1 MLIEDAL
8 ASSKEDIPMPSS
20 LKNRSLLSLVNHTPA
35 EIDYLIELAA
45 DLKRAKRAGTEVRQ
59 LTGKSIA
66 LIFEKTSTR
75 TRSAF
80 EVAAYDQGAHT
91 TFFDPSVSQ
100 IGHKE
105 SIKDSARVLG
115 SMYDA
120 IEYRGFSQ
128 EVVEELAEYSGVPV
142 FNGLTDEWHP
152 TQMLCDLLTMKL
164 ARNHGKR
171 LASLILAMPDSTPA
185 ILC

>member
-80 EVAAYDQGAHT
+80 EVAAYDQGQT
-91 TFFDPSVSQ
+91 V
-100 IGHKE
+100 K
-105 SIKDSARVLG
+105 
-115 SMYDA
+115 
-120 IEYRGFSQ
+120 RGLMWQ
-128 EVVEELAEYSGVPV
+128 
-142 FNGLTDEWHP
+142 
-152 TQMLCDLLTMKL
+152 
-164 ARNHGKR
+164 
-171 LASLILAMPDSTPA
+171 
-185 ILC
+185 

>member
-66 LIFEKTSTR
+66 LIFEKHLLVQEALLRLLPTIKAPTQPSLTR
-75 TRSAF
+75 PSLRSA
-80 EVAAYDQGAHT
+80 
-91 TFFDPSVSQ
+91 
-100 IGHKE
+100 
-105 SIKDSARVLG
+105 IKKVLK
-115 SMYDA
+115 
-120 IEYRGFSQ
+120 IP
-128 EVVEELAEYSGVPV
+128 PV
-142 FNGLTDEWHP
+142 FSV
-152 TQMLCDLLTMKL
+152 LCMTPSNTEAFLRKLLK
-164 ARNHGKR
+164 N
-171 LASLILAMPDSTPA
+171 
-185 ILC
+185 